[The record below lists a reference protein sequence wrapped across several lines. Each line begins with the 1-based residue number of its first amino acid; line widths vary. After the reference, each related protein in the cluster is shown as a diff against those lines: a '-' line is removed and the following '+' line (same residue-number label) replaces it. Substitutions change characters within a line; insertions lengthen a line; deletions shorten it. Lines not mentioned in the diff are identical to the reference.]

1 MELESKKLALL
12 RVLHVLEYYS
22 DVQHPLK
29 QEDIVKYLE
38 KDYGITVERK
48 AVGRQIA
55 LLKEAY
61 DYPNSPLVITTDRR
75 KGTYIEQR
83 AFEDSELRMLID
95 GVLSSRYITANHS
108 KQLIDKLC
116 SLSNKYFRSNVKNVY
131 SVNDWSKTDNY
142 DLFYNIE
149 LIDEAIERGRKVS
162 FDYNKYR
169 WDKTMKK
176 TASHSVSPYQLILH
190 NQRYYM
196 MSYNERFEQIC
207 YYRLDHIT
215 NMQIEEDTPLTP
227 VRSLRG
233 YENGIDYKQIS
244 SAFPYMFTDKIE
256 LVEFITDFR
265 TIDQIIDWFGTDVK
279 IEKAGGM
286 YKVSVRVSL
295 QAMEYWAMQ
304 YLNVVEI
311 VSPLSLREKLKE
323 NLKNA
328 MQKYGGEEKKDGEL

>member
-12 RVLHVLEYYS
+12 RTLHILEYYS
-22 DVQHPLK
+22 DEEHPLT
-29 QEDIVKYLE
+29 QEEIARLLE
-38 KDYGITVERK
+38 KDYGIILERK
-48 AVGRQIA
+48 AIARQIS

-61 DYPNSPLVITTDRR
+61 DYPNSPISICSDRR

-83 AFEDSELRMLID
+83 AFEDAELKMLID
-95 GVLSSRYITANHS
+95 GVLSSRYITAGHS
-108 KQLIDKLC
+108 KKLIDKLC
-116 SLSNKYFRSNVKNVY
+116 ALSNKYFRAHVKNVY

-149 LIDEAIERGRKVS
+149 LIDEAIERSRKIT

-176 TASHSVSPYQLILH
+176 TATHSVSPYQLILH
-190 NQRYYM
+190 NQRYYL
-196 MSYNERFEQIC
+196 MSYNERFGEIR

-215 NMQIEEDTPLTP
+215 NMQIEEEPLTP
-227 VRSLRG
+227 LRSVAG
-233 YENGIDYKQIS
+233 YESGIDYKRF
-244 SAFPYMFTDKIE
+244 SASLPYMFSDKIE
-256 LVEFITDFR
+256 RVEFLTDFR
-265 TIDQIIDWFGTDVK
+265 MIDQVIDWFGKEVS
-279 IEKAGGM
+279 IEKEGGM

-304 YLNVVEI
+304 YLNNVEI
-311 VSPLSLREKLKE
+311 ISPPILREKLKE

-328 MQKYGGEEKKDGEL
+328 MKKYEK